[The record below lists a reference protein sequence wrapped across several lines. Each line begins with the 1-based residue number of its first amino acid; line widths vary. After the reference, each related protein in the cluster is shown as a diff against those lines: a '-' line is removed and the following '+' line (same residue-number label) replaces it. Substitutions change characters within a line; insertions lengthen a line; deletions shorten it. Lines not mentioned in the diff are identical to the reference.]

1 MKQFSYVLAL
11 TMLLSNGITFGASAQ
26 TDKDMLPGQHASALD
41 VFSLFS
47 NKKYFLEM
55 RINDVN
61 IKAMR
66 DFVKSFN
73 DVQEE
78 KWYKISD
85 GFVSNFIEDGVQTKV
100 VYDLKGRR
108 HCILRAFNEEQMP
121 PEIKGEVKERFYDY
135 NIIVAY
141 EINDERNSY
150 YIIKIETATSLK
162 ILQLIDNEIEVKG
175 DYTKK

>member
-1 MKQFSYVLAL
+1 MKKLISL
-11 TMLLSNGITFGASAQ
+11 TMLFVATSAASVAQ
-26 TDKDMLPGQHASALD
+26 LDKNMFAYQSSSTDL
-41 VFSLFS
+41 FSLFS

-55 RINDVN
+55 RINDVS

-66 DFVKSFN
+66 DFVKSFK

-78 KWYKISD
+78 KWYKVSG
-85 GFVSNFIEDGVQTKV
+85 GFVSSFMQKGVQTKV

-108 HCILRAFNEEQMP
+108 HCILRAFNEDQMP
-121 PEIKGEVKERFYDY
+121 EEIKGEVKERFYDY
-135 NIIVAY
+135 HIIVAH
-141 EINDERNSY
+141 EIRFDRDSC

-162 ILQLIDNEIEVKG
+162 ILQLINDEIEVKG

>member
-1 MKQFSYVLAL
+1 MKQFIYVLIT
-11 TMLLSNGITFGASAQ
+11 TMLLVTAINSRTLAQ
-26 TDKDMLPGQHASALD
+26 TDKNLPSSRPSSALD

-66 DFVKSFN
+66 DFVKSFK

-85 GFVSNFIEDGVQTKV
+85 GFVSSFIQNGVRTKV

-121 PEIKGEVKERFYDY
+121 PKIKSEVKETFYDY
-135 NIIVAY
+135 DIIVAY
-141 EINDERNSY
+141 EIKDERNSY

-162 ILQLIDNEIEVKG
+162 ILQLIGNDIEVKG